1 MVAEAIAA
9 AFDAP
14 IEDVRRAQ
22 MLLGDM
28 GETALLASQHK
39 LDDATLRL
47 FHPVQCM
54 LATPEPNV
62 TAAWTRLT
70 AGAGGIDAWV
80 EDKFDGI
87 RAQIHAGE
95 GREEIYTRDLHCVT
109 SQFPELVRAGRT
121 LQNAV
126 ILDGEIVAQS
136 EDRRLTFFD
145 LQKRLGRSAEDDLFI
160 EVNDVPVVFKA
171 FDLLSLDGAS
181 LLGAP
186 LERRRALLDTLAL
199 PASWEVIP
207 KREVKAIEE
216 LEAAFD
222 DARKLGNEGLIIK
235 DRQSLYTPGRRGT
248 AWLKL
253 KRAAATLDVVVVGAE
268 GGHGKRS
275 HVLSDYTFAVRDE
288 ATGALLTIGKAY
300 SGLTDEEI
308 EELTAH
314 FTNTTVTQRGRYRE
328 VRPEIVL
335 EIAFDSIQASSRHS
349 SGLALR
355 FPRIKAWRRDKAPGQ
370 IDTLRYARSLVNAGS
385 GAGNSEFTDPGP
397 RI

>member
-1 MVAEAIAA
+1 M
-9 AFDAP
+9 
-14 IEDVRRAQ
+14 
-22 MLLGDM
+22 
-28 GETALLASQHK
+28 
-39 LDDATLRL
+39 
-47 FHPVQCM
+47 
-54 LATPEPNV
+54 
-62 TAAWTRLT
+62 
-70 AGAGGIDAWV
+70 
-80 EDKFDGI
+80 
-87 RAQIHAGE
+87 
-95 GREEIYTRDLHCVT
+95 EIYTRDLRCVT
-109 SQFPELVRAGRT
+109 GQFAELIRAAPT

-136 EDRRLTFFD
+136 QGRRLTFFD
-145 LQKRLGRSAEDDLFI
+145 LQKRLGRSAEDDLFD

-181 LLGAP
+181 LLGVP
-186 LERRRALLDTLAL
+186 LERRRALLDSLPL

-207 KREVKAIEE
+207 KREVNVIEE
-216 LEAAFD
+216 LEVAFD
-222 DARKLGNEGLIIK
+222 EARNRGNEGLIIK

-314 FTNTTVTQRGRYRE
+314 FTNTTLAQRGRYRE

-335 EIAFDSIQASSRHS
+335 EIAFDSVQASSRHS

-370 IDTLRYARSLVNAGS
+370 IDTLRYARSLAEAGAAGARGANADLG
-385 GAGNSEFTDPGP
+385 
-397 RI
+397 

>member
-1 MVAEAIAA
+1 
-9 AFDAP
+9 
-14 IEDVRRAQ
+14 
-22 MLLGDM
+22 
-28 GETALLASQHK
+28 
-39 LDDATLRL
+39 
-47 FHPVQCM
+47 
-54 LATPEPNV
+54 
-62 TAAWTRLT
+62 
-70 AGAGGIDAWV
+70 
-80 EDKFDGI
+80 
-87 RAQIHAGE
+87 
-95 GREEIYTRDLHCVT
+95 
-109 SQFPELVRAGRT
+109 
-121 LQNAV
+121 
-126 ILDGEIVAQS
+126 VAQS
-136 EDRRLTFFD
+136 QDRRLTFFD
-145 LQKRLGRSAEDDLFI
+145 LQKRLGRSAEDDLFL

-186 LERRRALLDTLAL
+186 LERRRALLESLPL

-216 LEAAFD
+216 LEAAFE
-222 DARKLGNEGLIIK
+222 DARKRGNEGLIIK

-314 FTNTTVTQRGRYRE
+314 FTNTTSRNAGAIAKCAPKSCSRSPSIPCRRVPGIRADWPCASRASKPGAETR
-328 VRPEIVL
+328 RP
-335 EIAFDSIQASSRHS
+335 
-349 SGLALR
+349 
-355 FPRIKAWRRDKAPGQ
+355 
-370 IDTLRYARSLVNAGS
+370 ARSIRSAMRAAL
-385 GAGNSEFTDPGP
+385 
-397 RI
+397 